1 MARHNLSTET
11 VTIHPY
17 RTYDDGSVWFEVE
30 LEGVTINGKPTI
42 ERTFYGDPTGRN
54 PKISFG
60 LYSSHH
66 VPTTAIAQSSTT
78 DRIDITEN
86 GLDALTDYVNATR
99 APYVNA
105 TRAPYVNALDA
116 AEIARRVDRQREL
129 LEAHLRYDMA
139 RYEDALKNAA
149 VTAARYEIN

>member
-17 RTYDDGSVWFEVE
+17 RTYDDGSVWFYIE

-54 PKISFG
+54 PKISFD
-60 LYSSHH
+60 LYGSRH
-66 VPTTAIAQSSTT
+66 VPTTAIPQRRTT
-78 DRIDITEN
+78 DHIDITEN

-105 TRAPYVNALDA
+105 LDA
-116 AEIARRVDRQREL
+116 AEIARRLGMHRAL
-129 LEAHLRYDMA
+129 LEEYLQRDMA

-149 VTAARYEIN
+149 VTTARHEIN

>member
-17 RTYDDGSVWFEVE
+17 QTYDDGSVWFYVE

-54 PKISFG
+54 PIISFD
-60 LYSSHH
+60 LYRSYHA
-66 VPTTAIAQSSTT
+66 PTTAIPQRWTT
-78 DRIDITEN
+78 DYIDITEN

-105 TRAPYVNALDA
+105 LDA
-116 AEIARRVDRQREL
+116 AEIARRVDRHREL
-129 LEAHLRYDMA
+129 LEEQIQRDMA
-139 RYEDALKNAA
+139 RYENSLKNAA
-149 VTAARYEIN
+149 VTAARYQTN

>member
-17 RTYDDGSVWFEVE
+17 RTYDDGSVWFYVE

-54 PKISFG
+54 PKISFE

-66 VPTTAIAQSSTT
+66 APTTAIPQRGTT

-86 GLDALTDYVNATR
+86 GLNALTD
-99 APYVNA
+99 YVNA

-116 AEIARRVDRQREL
+116 AEIARRLGMHHEL
-129 LEAHLRYDMA
+129 LEAQIPRDMA

-149 VTAARYEIN
+149 ITAARYQTN

>member
-11 VTIHPY
+11 VRILPY

-54 PKISFG
+54 PKISFE
-60 LYSSHH
+60 LFNSHH
-66 VPTTAIAQSSTT
+66 APTTAIPHREMTAY
-78 DRIDITEN
+78 IDITES
-86 GLDALTDYVNATR
+86 GLNALTDYVNATR
-99 APYVNA
+99 V
-105 TRAPYVNALDA
+105 PYVNALDA
-116 AEIARRVDRQREL
+116 AEIARRVDRHREI
-129 LEAHLRYDMA
+129 LEAQIQRDMA

>member
-11 VTIHPY
+11 VRILPY

-54 PKISFG
+54 PKISFD

-66 VPTTAIAQSSTT
+66 VPTTAIPQRRTT
-78 DRIDITEN
+78 DHIDITEN

-105 TRAPYVNALDA
+105 LDA
-116 AEIARRVDRQREL
+116 AEIARRVDGHRGL

-149 VTAARYEIN
+149 VTAARYETN

>member
-17 RTYDDGSVWFEVE
+17 WTSDDGSVWFYVE

-42 ERTFYGDPTGRN
+42 ERTFCGDPTGRN
-54 PKISFG
+54 PKISFE

-66 VPTTAIAQSSTT
+66 VPTTAIPQRRT
-78 DRIDITEN
+78 DYIDITEN

-105 TRAPYVNALDA
+105 LDA
-116 AEIARRVDRQREL
+116 AEIARRVDRHREL
-129 LEAHLRYDMA
+129 LEAQIQRDMA

>member
-17 RTYDDGSVWFEVE
+17 RTYDDGSVCFEVE

-42 ERTFYGDPTGRN
+42 ERTFYGEPTGRN
-54 PKISFG
+54 PKISFN

-66 VPTTAIAQSSTT
+66 VPTTATVRRRTT
-78 DRIDITEN
+78 DHVDITEN
-86 GLDALTDYVNATR
+86 GLNALTEYVNAAR
-99 APYVNA
+99 E
-105 TRAPYVNALDA
+105 PYVNALDA
-116 AEIARRVDRQREL
+116 AEIARRVDRHREL
-129 LEAHLRYDMA
+129 LEAQLQRDMA

-149 VTAARYEIN
+149 VTAAMYQLG

>member
-17 RTYDDGSVWFEVE
+17 RTSDDGSVWFYVE

-42 ERTFYGDPTGRN
+42 DRTFYGDPTGRN
-54 PKISFG
+54 PKISFD

-66 VPTTAIAQSSTT
+66 APTTAIPLRWTT
-78 DRIDITEN
+78 DNIDITEN
-86 GLDALTDYVNATR
+86 GLNALTD
-99 APYVNA
+99 YVNA

-116 AEIARRVDRQREL
+116 AEIARRVDRHRAR
-129 LEAHLRYDMA
+129 LEAQIQRDMA

>member
-11 VTIHPY
+11 VRILPY
-17 RTYDDGSVWFEVE
+17 RTYDDGRVWFEVE

-54 PKISFG
+54 PKISFD
-60 LYSSHH
+60 LYGGHH
-66 VPTTAIAQSSTT
+66 VPTTAIPQRGTT
-78 DRIDITEN
+78 DYIDITEN

-105 TRAPYVNALDA
+105 LDA
-116 AEIARRVDRQREL
+116 AEIARRVDRHREL
-129 LEAHLRYDMA
+129 LEEYLQYDMA
-139 RYEDALKNAA
+139 RYEDDLKSAA

>member
-54 PKISFG
+54 PKISFDM
-60 LYSSHH
+60 YSSHH
-66 VPTTAIAQSSTT
+66 VPTTAIPQRGTT
-78 DRIDITEN
+78 DNIDITEN

-105 TRAPYVNALDA
+105 LDA
-116 AEIARRVDRQREL
+116 AEIARRVDRHREL
-129 LEAHLRYDMA
+129 LEAQIQRDMA

-149 VTAARYEIN
+149 VTAARYQTN

>member
-17 RTYDDGSVWFEVE
+17 RTCDDGSVWFDVE

-54 PKISFG
+54 PKISFD
-60 LYSSHH
+60 LYN
-66 VPTTAIAQSSTT
+66 VPTTAIPQRRTT
-78 DRIDITEN
+78 DHIDITEN
-86 GLDALTDYVNATR
+86 GLDALTEYVNATR
-99 APYVNA
+99 V
-105 TRAPYVNALDA
+105 PYVNALDA
-116 AEIARRVDRQREL
+116 AEIARRVDRHREL

-139 RYEDALKNAA
+139 RYEDALKKAA
-149 VTAARYEIN
+149 VTAARYQTN

>member
-11 VTIHPY
+11 VRILPY

-30 LEGVTINGKPTI
+30 LGGVTINGKPTI

-66 VPTTAIAQSSTT
+66 VPTTAIPHSSTT

-86 GLDALTDYVNATR
+86 GLDALTE
-99 APYVNA
+99 YVNA

-116 AEIARRVDRQREL
+116 AEIARRVDRHREL

>member
-54 PKISFG
+54 PKISFD
-60 LYSSHH
+60 LYGNHH
-66 VPTTAIAQSSTT
+66 VSITAIPQRGTT
-78 DRIDITEN
+78 KYIDITEN
-86 GLDALTDYVNATR
+86 GLNALTGYVNATR
-99 APYVNA
+99 E
-105 TRAPYVNALDA
+105 PYVNALDA
-116 AEIARRVDRQREL
+116 AEIARRVDRHREL
-129 LEAHLRYDMA
+129 LEARLRYDMA
-139 RYEDALKNAA
+139 RYEEALKNAA
-149 VTAARYEIN
+149 ATAARYQTN

>member
-17 RTYDDGSVWFEVE
+17 RTSDDGSVWFEVE

-54 PKISFG
+54 PEISFE

-66 VPTTAIAQSSTT
+66 VPTTAIPLRWTT

-86 GLDALTDYVNATR
+86 GLNALTE
-99 APYVNA
+99 YVNA

-116 AEIARRVDRQREL
+116 AEIARRVNRHREL
-129 LEAHLRYDMA
+129 LEAHLMYDMA
-139 RYEDALKNAA
+139 LYEDDLKNAA

>member
-11 VTIHPY
+11 VRILPY

-54 PKISFG
+54 PKISFD

-66 VPTTAIAQSSTT
+66 VPTTAIPQRRTT
-78 DRIDITEN
+78 DHIDITEN
-86 GLDALTDYVNATR
+86 GLNALTD
-99 APYVNA
+99 YVNA

-116 AEIARRVDRQREL
+116 AEIARRLGMHREL

>member
-17 RTYDDGSVWFEVE
+17 WTYDDGSVWFEVE

-54 PKISFG
+54 PKISFD
-60 LYSSHH
+60 LFNSHH
-66 VPTTAIAQSSTT
+66 VPTTAIPQHGAT

-86 GLDALTDYVNATR
+86 GLNALTDYVNATR
-99 APYVNA
+99 V
-105 TRAPYVNALDA
+105 PYVNALDA
-116 AEIARRVDRQREL
+116 AEIARRVDRHREL
-129 LEAHLRYDMA
+129 LEAQIQRDMA

-149 VTAARYEIN
+149 VTAARYQTN

>member
-17 RTYDDGSVWFEVE
+17 RTYDDGSVWFYVE

-54 PKISFG
+54 PKISFD

-66 VPTTAIAQSSTT
+66 VPTTAIPQRRTT

-86 GLDALTDYVNATR
+86 GLDALTE
-99 APYVNA
+99 YVNA

-116 AEIARRVDRQREL
+116 AEIARRVDRRREF
-129 LEAHLRYDMA
+129 LEAHLWYDLA
-139 RYEDALKNAA
+139 RYEGALKNAA
-149 VTAARYEIN
+149 VTAARYETN

>member
-17 RTYDDGSVWFEVE
+17 RTYDDGNVWFEVE

-54 PKISFG
+54 PKISFY
-60 LYSSHH
+60 LFNSHH
-66 VPTTAIAQSSTT
+66 APTTAIPQRGTT
-78 DRIDITEN
+78 DHIDITEN
-86 GLDALTDYVNATR
+86 GLNALTEYVNATR
-99 APYVNA
+99 V
-105 TRAPYVNALDA
+105 PYVNALDA
-116 AEIARRVDRQREL
+116 AEIARRVDRHREL
-129 LEAHLRYDMA
+129 LEAQIQRDMA

-149 VTAARYEIN
+149 VTAAMYEIN

>member
-17 RTYDDGSVWFEVE
+17 WTYDDGSVWFEVE

-54 PKISFG
+54 PKISFD
-60 LYSSHH
+60 LYGSHH
-66 VPTTAIAQSSTT
+66 APTTAIPQRRTT
-78 DRIDITEN
+78 DYIDITEN

-99 APYVNA
+99 V
-105 TRAPYVNALDA
+105 PYVNALDA
-116 AEIARRVDRQREL
+116 AEIARRVDRHREL
-129 LEAHLRYDMA
+129 LEERLRYDMA
-139 RYEDALKNAA
+139 LYEDDLKNAA

>member
-11 VTIHPY
+11 VRILPY

-54 PKISFG
+54 PKISFE
-60 LYSSHH
+60 LFNSHH
-66 VPTTAIAQSSTT
+66 APTTAIPLRGTT

-86 GLDALTDYVNATR
+86 GLNALTEYVNATR
-99 APYVNA
+99 V
-105 TRAPYVNALDA
+105 PYVNALDA
-116 AEIARRVDRQREL
+116 AEIARRIDRHREL
-129 LEAHLRYDMA
+129 LEAHLMYDMA
-139 RYEDALKNAA
+139 LYEDDLKNAA

>member
-11 VTIHPY
+11 VTILPY

-42 ERTFYGDPTGRN
+42 ERTVYGDPTRRN
-54 PKISFG
+54 PKISFE
-60 LYSSHH
+60 LYS
-66 VPTTAIAQSSTT
+66 VPTTAIPQRRT
-78 DRIDITEN
+78 DYIDITEN

-105 TRAPYVNALDA
+105 LDA
-116 AEIARRVDRQREL
+116 AEIARRVDRHREL
-129 LEAHLRYDMA
+129 LEAQIQRDMA
-139 RYEDALKNAA
+139 RYEDDLKGAA

>member
-54 PKISFG
+54 PKISFD
-60 LYSSHH
+60 LYSSHC
-66 VPTTAIAQSSTT
+66 VPTTAIPQRRTT
-78 DRIDITEN
+78 YRIDITEN
-86 GLDALTDYVNATR
+86 GLNALKEYVNATR
-99 APYVNA
+99 V
-105 TRAPYVNALDA
+105 PYVNALDA
-116 AEIARRVDRQREL
+116 AEIARRVDRHREL
-129 LEAHLRYDMA
+129 LEEGLLYDVA

-149 VTAARYEIN
+149 VTAARYETN

>member
-17 RTYDDGSVWFEVE
+17 RTSDDGSVWFEVE

-54 PKISFG
+54 PKISFD

-66 VPTTAIAQSSTT
+66 APTTAIPQRRTT
-78 DRIDITEN
+78 DHIDITEN
-86 GLDALTDYVNATR
+86 GLNALTD
-99 APYVNA
+99 YVNA

-116 AEIARRVDRQREL
+116 AEIARRVNRHREL
-129 LEAHLRYDMA
+129 LEAHLMYDMA
-139 RYEDALKNAA
+139 LYEDDLKNAA

>member
-11 VTIHPY
+11 VRIHPY
-17 RTYDDGSVWFEVE
+17 RTCDDGSVRFDVE

-54 PKISFG
+54 PKISFD
-60 LYSSHH
+60 LYNGHH
-66 VPTTAIAQSSTT
+66 APTTAIPQRGTT
-78 DRIDITEN
+78 DYIDITEN

-105 TRAPYVNALDA
+105 LDA
-116 AEIARRVDRQREL
+116 AEIARRVDRHREL
-129 LEAHLRYDMA
+129 LEAQIQRDMA
-139 RYEDALKNAA
+139 RYEDSLKNAA
-149 VTAARYEIN
+149 VTAAKYQTN

>member
-17 RTYDDGSVWFEVE
+17 RTYDSGSVWFEVE

-54 PKISFG
+54 PKISFD
-60 LYSSHH
+60 LYNGHH
-66 VPTTAIAQSSTT
+66 APTTAIPQRGTT
-78 DRIDITEN
+78 DYIDITEN
-86 GLDALTDYVNATR
+86 GLNALTDYVNAITG
-99 APYVNA
+99 
-105 TRAPYVNALDA
+105 TPYVNALDA
-116 AEIARRVDRQREL
+116 AEIARRVDRHREL
-129 LEAHLRYDMA
+129 LEAQIQRDMA

>member
-54 PKISFG
+54 PKISFD
-60 LYSSHH
+60 LFNSHH
-66 VPTTAIAQSSTT
+66 APTTAIPQRWTT
-78 DRIDITEN
+78 NYIDITEN
-86 GLDALTDYVNATR
+86 GLNTLTEYVNASR
-99 APYVNA
+99 V
-105 TRAPYVNALDA
+105 PYVNALDA
-116 AEIARRVDRQREL
+116 AEIARRVDRHREL
-129 LEAHLRYDMA
+129 LEAQIQRDMA

>member
-17 RTYDDGSVWFEVE
+17 GTSDDGSVWFEVE

-54 PKISFG
+54 PKISFD

-66 VPTTAIAQSSTT
+66 APTTAIPLRWTT
-78 DRIDITEN
+78 NNIDITEN
-86 GLDALTDYVNATR
+86 GLDALTE
-99 APYVNA
+99 YVNA

-116 AEIARRVDRQREL
+116 AEIARRVDRHREL
-129 LEAHLRYDMA
+129 LEAQIQRDMA
-139 RYEDALKNAA
+139 RYEDDLKNAA
-149 VTAARYEIN
+149 VTAARYQTN

>member
-11 VTIHPY
+11 VRILPY

-54 PKISFG
+54 PKISFD
-60 LYSSHH
+60 LYRSHH
-66 VPTTAIAQSSTT
+66 APTTAIPQRGTT

-99 APYVNA
+99 V
-105 TRAPYVNALDA
+105 PYVNALDA
-116 AEIARRVDRQREL
+116 AEIARRLGMHRAL
-129 LEAHLRYDMA
+129 LEAQIQRDMA

-149 VTAARYEIN
+149 VTAARYQTN

>member
-17 RTYDDGSVWFEVE
+17 WTYDDGSVWFEVE

-54 PKISFG
+54 PKISFD

-66 VPTTAIAQSSTT
+66 VPTTAIPQRRTT
-78 DRIDITEN
+78 DYIDITEN

-99 APYVNA
+99 V
-105 TRAPYVNALDA
+105 PYVNALDA
-116 AEIARRVDRQREL
+116 AEIARRVDRHREL
-129 LEAHLRYDMA
+129 LEERLRYDMA
-139 RYEDALKNAA
+139 LYEDDLKNAA

>member
-42 ERTFYGDPTGRN
+42 ERSFYGDPTGRN
-54 PKISFG
+54 SIISFE

-66 VPTTAIAQSSTT
+66 VPTTAIPQRRTAGY
-78 DRIDITEN
+78 IDITDN
-86 GLDALTDYVNATR
+86 GLDALTEYVNAAR
-99 APYVNA
+99 V
-105 TRAPYVNALDA
+105 PYVNALDA
-116 AEIARRVDRQREL
+116 AEIARRVSRHREL
-129 LEAHLRYDMA
+129 LEEKLQRAMA
-139 RYEDALKNAA
+139 RYEDSLKNAA
-149 VTAARYEIN
+149 VTAARYETN

>member
-54 PKISFG
+54 PKILFA

-66 VPTTAIAQSSTT
+66 APTTAIPQRRTT
-78 DRIDITEN
+78 DHIDITEN

-105 TRAPYVNALDA
+105 LDA
-116 AEIARRVDRQREL
+116 AEIARRVDSHRAR
-129 LEAHLRYDMA
+129 LEARLRYDLA
-139 RYEDALKNAA
+139 RYEDDLKNAA
-149 VTAARYEIN
+149 VTAAKYQTN

>member
-54 PKISFG
+54 PKISFD

-66 VPTTAIAQSSTT
+66 VPTTAIPQRGTM
-78 DRIDITEN
+78 DYIDITDK
-86 GLDALTDYVNATR
+86 GLNALTDYVNATR
-99 APYVNA
+99 V
-105 TRAPYVNALDA
+105 PYVNALDA
-116 AEIARRVDRQREL
+116 AEIARRLGMHRAL
-129 LEAHLRYDMA
+129 LEAQIQRDMA
-139 RYEDALKNAA
+139 RYEDVLKDAA